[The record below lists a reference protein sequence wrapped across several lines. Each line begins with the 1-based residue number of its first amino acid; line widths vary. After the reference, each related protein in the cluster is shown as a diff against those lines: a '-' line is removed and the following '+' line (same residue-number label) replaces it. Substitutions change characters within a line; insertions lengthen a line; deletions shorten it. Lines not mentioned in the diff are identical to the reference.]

1 MAPRAEVA
9 AEPRAE
15 STETDRDDVEL
26 TPAELREYE
35 GTYYSP
41 ELETTYR
48 LRVAGDRLI
57 MVHQRHSDAELIPR
71 GKDRFE
77 GRALQMRTIEFSR
90 GEDGDVDG
98 FRVSGGR
105 VLNLRFERVGM
116 AITQP
121 GGS

>member
-1 MAPRAEVA
+1 
-9 AEPRAE
+9 
-15 STETDRDDVEL
+15 
-26 TPAELREYE
+26 
-35 GTYYSP
+35 
-41 ELETTYR
+41 
-48 LRVAGDRLI
+48 
-57 MVHQRHSDAELIPR
+57 MVHQRHPDAELIPR